1 MFCSSSGRVEEGSKA
16 AFSVAAAA
24 SSLPDLEYSVGSGL
38 RESLSWVSLRA
49 WLRGEREKGR
59 VVVVVAVMVGRK
71 LGLAIERRRRVVGS
85 CISVV
90 GLSLVWSVW
99 LLMKVGM
106 FLVVRLGEAEMGWFR
121 GWCGGGCT
129 L

>member
-59 VVVVVAVMVGRK
+59 VVVVAVMLGRK

-85 CISVV
+85 CILVV
-90 GLSLVWSVW
+90 GFSLVWSVW
-99 LLMKVGM
+99 LLTKVGM
-106 FLVVRLGEAEMGWFR
+106 LLVVRLGEVEMG
-121 GWCGGGCT
+121 CGLGCGRKWG
-129 L
+129 